1 MNGKLKV
8 KLQNKTYRD
17 TYVAE
22 TLRTILASQIEAI
35 RTKNGWTQ
43 AELARRAGTTQNVIS
58 RLEDPSYGKFNLQTL
73 LDLAAAFEVA
83 LLVKF
88 VTFNRFVS
96 EFEDISPDALTVSS
110 FTDEAEAVKTTPESK
125 KAEDDK
131 PKATFDERLQAEVAD
146 NYNQPKLAA

>member
-110 FTDEAEAVKTTPESK
+110 FTDE
-125 KAEDDK
+125 
-131 PKATFDERLQAEVAD
+131 
-146 NYNQPKLAA
+146 